1 MANDPQQPTI
11 YYHGTAVACRENE
24 TLLDAFLRTGVDID
38 FSCKSGVCHRC
49 MVRCLE
55 GEIPAHAQRKLP
67 EHQKSRGCL
76 LACQCHPTGAMQLAP
91 KSTED
96 MLTTCV
102 LEELRVVSEVCLRLL
117 FEPLRELNY
126 RQHQIAKICDTN
138 MLGEQ
143 TGVLV
148 STPDQDE
155 KIIIELQ
162 LTDASWPAW
171 LQDQNTTGQEFYLRG
186 PFPSPS
192 TEEVPVPA
200 AEPELWEQLG
210 GDTCVRSVMESFYQS
225 VYADPDL
232 SPFFERVTMDRVI
245 GKQFSFLKQVISG
258 EPVYLGEMPRNAHHW
273 MVISDSLFDHRQ
285 HLMLNAL
292 KLLNIADELIAKWT
306 KIEEQFRSDIVKYQS
321 WPKRV
326 GNILIDTEQYETT
339 MIDEA
344 TICDYCSAEIPKYT
358 TVRYHRRIG
367 KVGCSTCS
375 PNMQDNT

>member
-1 MANDPQQPTI
+1 
-11 YYHGTAVACRENE
+11 
-24 TLLDAFLRTGVDID
+24 
-38 FSCKSGVCHRC
+38 
-49 MVRCLE
+49 
-55 GEIPAHAQRKLP
+55 
-67 EHQKSRGCL
+67 
-76 LACQCHPTGAMQLAP
+76 MQLAP

-102 LEELRVVSEVCLRLL
+102 LEELRVISEECLQLL
-117 FEPLRELNY
+117 FEPLQQLNY

-143 TGVLV
+143 TGVFV

-155 KIIIELQ
+155 KIVIELQ
-162 LTDASWPAW
+162 LTDACWPAW
-171 LQDQNTTGQEFYLRG
+171 LQDQKTTEQEFYLRG

-192 TEEVPVPA
+192 AEEAPLPA

-210 GDTCVRSVMESFYQS
+210 GDACVRSVMESFYQS

-245 GKQFSFLKQVISG
+245 GKQFSFLKQIISG

-292 KLLNIADELIAKWT
+292 KLHNIADELIAKWT
-306 KIEEQFRSDIVKYQS
+306 KIEEQFRSDIVKYKS

-326 GNILIDTEQYETT
+326 GKILIDTEQYETT
-339 MIDEA
+339 TIDEA
-344 TICDYCSAEIPKYT
+344 TICDYCSAEIQKHT

-375 PNMQDNT
+375 PKMQANT